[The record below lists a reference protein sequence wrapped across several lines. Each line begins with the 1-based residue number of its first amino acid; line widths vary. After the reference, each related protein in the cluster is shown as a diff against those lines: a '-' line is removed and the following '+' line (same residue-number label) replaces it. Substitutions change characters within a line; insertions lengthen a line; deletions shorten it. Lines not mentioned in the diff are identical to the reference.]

1 MTLLSVTNLS
11 ASYGKIQA
19 LRQVN
24 LHVEAGE
31 FVAVIGAN
39 GAGKTTLLKALSGL
53 MLPQGGQVKLAG
65 KPLNGLSA
73 EKRVGQGIALVPEHR
88 QLFGG
93 MSVKEN
99 LLMGSYSRYTH
110 AQKAEIEAD
119 VERVYALFPIL
130 RERQNQLAGTLS
142 GGQQQM
148 VAIGRGLMARPR
160 VLMLDEP
167 SVGLAPLVV
176 REIFRVVAALPAQGT
191 TVLIVEQNARQILKL
206 ADRAYV
212 LENGVVK
219 LEGAANDL
227 ANNPVVQQIYLG
239 HG

>member
-1 MTLLSVTNLS
+1 MLSVTNLS

-39 GAGKTTLLKALSGL
+39 GAGKTTLLKTLSGL
-53 MLPQGGQVKLAG
+53 MQPQGGHVQLAG
-65 KPLNGLSA
+65 KSLNGLSA
-73 EKRVGQGIALVPEHR
+73 ETRVGQGIALVPEHR

-99 LLMGSYSRYTH
+99 LLMGSYSRYTR

-219 LEGAANDL
+219 LEGVASDL

>member
-1 MTLLSVTNLS
+1 MSLLSVTDLS

-19 LRQVN
+19 LRNVNLQVN
-24 LHVEAGE
+24 EGE

-39 GAGKTTLLKALSGL
+39 GAGKTTLLKTLSGL
-53 MLPQGGQVKLAG
+53 MQAQSGQVQLAG
-65 KPLNGLSA
+65 KVLNGLNA
-73 EKRVGQGIALVPEHR
+73 ENRVGHGIALVPEHR

-99 LLMGSYSRYTH
+99 LLMGSYSRYTS
-110 AQKAEIEAD
+110 AKKAEIEAD
-119 VERVYALFPIL
+119 VERVYDLFPIL

-148 VAIGRGLMARPR
+148 VAIGRGLMAQPR
-160 VLMLDEP
+160 ILMLDEP
-167 SVGLAPLVV
+167 SVGLAPLIVK
-176 REIFRVVAALPAQGT
+176 EIFRVVAALPAQGT

-219 LEGAANDL
+219 LEGIASDL
-227 ANNPVVQQIYLG
+227 ANNPIVQQIYLG

>member
-39 GAGKTTLLKALSGL
+39 GAGKTTLLKTLSGL
-53 MLPQGGQVKLAG
+53 MQPQGGHVQLAG
-65 KPLNGLSA
+65 KSLNGLSA
-73 EKRVGQGIALVPEHR
+73 ETRVGQGIALVPEHR

-99 LLMGSYSRYTH
+99 LLMGSYSRYTR

-219 LEGAANDL
+219 LEGVASDL